1 MIISIADRVAAV
13 ITDLF
18 GLPAAA
24 LTPDVTLQDG
34 LQLDS
39 LSIVELQVALE
50 DTFDIDLAPGSAA
63 LDADLDTDRTQTYGD
78 IVHLVQAA
86 VQRQRQA
93 S

>member
-1 MIISIADRVAAV
+1 MTISIADRVAAV
-13 ITDLF
+13 INDLF

-63 LDADLDTDRTQTYGD
+63 PDADLDTDRPQTYGD
-78 IVHLVQAA
+78 IVHLVQTA